1 MKRKLLFH
9 LICILLC
16 CSIVLNNSCLIY
28 ANSTGGISNPDDYQT
43 YPNGMRKYSL
53 NEALSEG
60 LAETAKTVVFLA
72 SGLFA
77 VADGDG
83 NAAMENL
90 VNWMQVAGW
99 GDEKMFVVDDNG
111 KMSTLPAFKQMVTEY
126 KNYYIQN
133 NPDNV
138 TYLPYLIK
146 SNSDASLFEKNAD
159 NFWVNYND
167 GYLYYRDTSN
177 FDDVVSRSGL
187 SDYEYCLVTWRW
199 NGYRLNF
206 EFIHDID
213 TFGKSYF
220 YFVSNPTWDS
230 NGYSY
235 TNNDDAVLYW
245 YNPYSK
251 EGGHVDYANNGLNDY
266 CSNVIFFEDK
276 HVGVNDTRWGSRTL
290 WLKKYDDY
298 TFQALNIIDPKGRG
312 YMMFTSND
320 SAKAYFNSLTSSASS
335 SGITINNYNHI
346 YKYLSN
352 PEEPGSIVVIPDNVV
367 DYEPKDYTID
377 TPTEP
382 GDSGGGSDS
391 GGGTSTGDSSGII
404 NAINNLYDMLE
415 QKLDKIISQIRT
427 NNILTGLD
435 LLNDIFND
443 YIKDFATATTELGE
457 TVKSKFPFCLPFVIV
472 GALAL
477 TNKSATVPKFT
488 IPFKYDTIGVNYD
501 IVIDFSDAK
510 WTACRNVI
518 YYFTLFFYMFGL
530 IYLTFKASKVKE

>member
-1 MKRKLLFH
+1 MSILLIVALGSSLLFQQN
-9 LICILLC
+9 
-16 CSIVLNNSCLIY
+16 VY
-28 ANSTGGISNPDDYQT
+28 AGI
-43 YPNGMRKYSL
+43 
-53 NEALSEG
+53 
-60 LAETAKTVVFLA
+60 A
-72 SGLFA
+72 SGDISEHDQTIISAKKYAKKAYKEYAQQSIENANRVIAALRLACNVFDATGSVDLTREAFA
-77 VADGDG
+77 EYLGGEKGFIWVADDG
-83 NAAMENL
+83 SYALTKELIDEFKAFIKANAGGVHGSN
-90 VNWMQVAGW
+90 
-99 GDEKMFVVDDNG
+99 
-111 KMSTLPAFKQMVTEY
+111 T
-126 KNYYIQN
+126 
-133 NPDNV
+133 

-159 NFWVNYND
+159 MFFASYND
-167 GYLYYRDTSN
+167 GYLYYRDISN
-177 FDDVVSRSGL
+177 YDDVVSRSGL

-235 TNNDDAVLYW
+235 TNDDDATLYW

-251 EGGHVDYANNGLNDY
+251 EGGYVDYANNGLNDH

-290 WLKKYDDY
+290 WLKKYDDF

-320 SAKAYFNSLTSSASS
+320 SAKAYFNSLTSTASS
-335 SGITINNYNHI
+335 SGITINNYNQI
-346 YKYLSN
+346 YKYVNDDDPS
-352 PEEPGSIVVIPDNVV
+352 GFIVVSPDDDMDV
-367 DYEPKDYTID
+367 EPTDYTFD

-391 GGGTSTGDSSGII
+391 GGGASTGDSSGII
-404 NAINNLYDMLE
+404 KAINNLYDMLE

-443 YIKDFATATTELGE
+443 YIKDFTTATTELGE

-501 IVIDFSDAK
+501 IVIDFSDSK
-510 WTACRNVI
+510 WSACRNVI

>member
-16 CSIVLNNSCLIY
+16 FSIVLNNSCLIY

-53 NEALSEG
+53 NEALSAG

-77 VADGDG
+77 VAQGDG

-111 KMSTLPAFKQMVTEY
+111 KMSTLPTFKQMVTEY
-126 KNYYIQN
+126 KNYYIQH
-133 NPDNV
+133 NPSSAN
-138 TYLPYLIK
+138 TQPISIK
-146 SNSDASLFEKNAD
+146 TVPADLVLSKHASLWDAPLYDVASSLGIGSILSTQGVTIETNDFCYFSHVGSNETEVLHVRKNV
-159 NFWVNYND
+159 F
-167 GYLYYRDTSN
+167 YRDKYCYLFSYGALPTSINVGENAPAPGNYMCTQYYPNLGRNYWQADSVYN
-177 FDDVVSRSGL
+177 FKICKDGSIKNENYDGSCMNFIKVNDLTYICLDIATKDGL
-187 SDYEYCLVTWRW
+187 SFFHFSSYADGVQYYDSL
-199 NGYRLNF
+199 YSSLN
-206 EFIHDID
+206 
-213 TFGKSYF
+213 K
-220 YFVSNPTWDS
+220 
-230 NGYSY
+230 
-235 TNNDDAVLYW
+235 A
-245 YNPYSK
+245 
-251 EGGHVDYANNGLNDY
+251 GL
-266 CSNVIFFEDK
+266 
-276 HVGVNDTRWGSRTL
+276 
-290 WLKKYDDY
+290 
-298 TFQALNIIDPKGRG
+298 
-312 YMMFTSND
+312 
-320 SAKAYFNSLTSSASS
+320 
-335 SGITINNYNHI
+335 TINNYNQI
-346 YKYLSN
+346 YKYISD
-352 PEEPGSIVVIPDNVV
+352 PEEPGSVVVTPNNVV
-367 DYEPKDYTID
+367 DFEPNDFTID
-377 TPTEP
+377 TPSVPSGP

-404 NAINNLYDMLE
+404 KAINNLYDMLE
-415 QKLDKIISQIRT
+415 QKLNKIISQIRT

-501 IVIDFSDAK
+501 IVIDFSDSK
-510 WTACRNVI
+510 WSACRNVI

>member
-138 TYLPYLIK
+138 TYLPYTITSYSDDK
-146 SNSDASLFEKNAD
+146 EFQSFYSTSNSLLFGTYKSMGG
-159 NFWVNYND
+159 VN
-167 GYLYYRDTSN
+167 GVLESN
-177 FDDVVSRSGL
+177 SL
-187 SDYEYCLVTWRW
+187 SDYELVVMTPQYDFEAFTFNVYKKLYHGKNVYNFFAYMPPNECNEAGNFYCRNNVLNNLYYYDVGRGICNNYESLGTEFFYH
-199 NGYRLNF
+199 GRLNNQ
-206 EFIHDID
+206 
-213 TFGKSYF
+213 GVLNKSYDCRNVLMHK
-220 YFVSNPTWDS
+220 YNDFVY
-230 NGYSY
+230 NGFNMITPDGASFM
-235 TNNDDAVLYW
+235 A
-245 YNPYSK
+245 
-251 EGGHVDYANNGLNDY
+251 
-266 CSNVIFFEDK
+266 
-276 HVGVNDTRWGSRTL
+276 
-290 WLKKYDDY
+290 
-298 TFQALNIIDPKGRG
+298 
-312 YMMFTSND
+312 FTSVDN
-320 SAKAYFNSLTSSASS
+320 AKAYFNSLSSAASS

-352 PEEPGSIVVIPDNVV
+352 PEEPGSVVVSPNNVV
-367 DYEPKDYTID
+367 DFEPKNYTFD
-377 TPTEP
+377 RPTGP
-382 GDSGGGSDS
+382 GDSDDDEGNRHGGGSGS
-391 GGGTSTGDSSGII
+391 SATLGTVVS
-404 NAINNLYDMLE
+404 AINKLYDMVE

-443 YIKDFATATTELGE
+443 YIKDFATATTELGT

-510 WTACRNVI
+510 WSACRNVI